1 MTSQSPDVI
10 DCKVSPLLL
19 GCQKKR
25 ELDFFILK
33 RSYLSRTPL
42 LRKGALLTPF
52 LIKNKTCICSFQP
65 FPCYF
70 CESSG
75 IEIIES
81 ENYLNLNSAED
92 NGMNSAQNSFKP
104 LPLIQRA
111 HGLLINPLWQCRDLL
126 IYVQIRRY

>member
-33 RSYLSRTPL
+33 ISYLSRAPL
-42 LRKGALLTPF
+42 LKKGALLTPF
-52 LIKNKTCICSFQP
+52 LIKNKPSICNFRPS
-65 FPCYF
+65 PCYL
-70 CESSG
+70 CEFSG

-81 ENYLNLNSAED
+81 ENYLNHNSAED
-92 NGMNSAQNSFKP
+92 NGMNSVQNSFKP

-111 HGLLINPLWQCRDLL
+111 HRLLINPLWQCRDLL
-126 IYVQIRRY
+126 IYVQLRRY